1 MSRPRVVLDVS
12 SGLAP
17 WWQIHHQLTH
27 LISGGTLAP
36 GTRLPTIRQLARDL
50 GVAAGTVARAYR
62 ELESARLVATARGKG
77 TIVASSPQALRDPEL
92 AASARAYARDAG
104 LLGADLDT
112 AVAALFVAWDATPDL
127 DPGVA
132 AAPARWDT
140 GPH

>member
-1 MSRPRVVLDVS
+1 MSRPRVVLDTD

-17 WWQIHHQLTH
+17 WRQIHHQLTQ

-62 ELESARLVATARGKG
+62 ELESAKLIATARGKG
-77 TIVASSPQALRDPEL
+77 TVVASSLPSTRDPEL
-92 AASARAYARDAG
+92 AASAKIYARDAG

-112 AVAALFVAWDATPDL
+112 AIAALLVAWEATPDL
-127 DPGVA
+127 DSAVASEFTRSDPG
-132 AAPARWDT
+132 PR
-140 GPH
+140 